1 MQVTAKDLCLEHGK
15 RCYSADDCTDFEVV
29 VDFYS
34 SEDPVYERGRW
45 LIRTVIIGV
54 SSADD
59 FTKPESIAYF

>member
-1 MQVTAKDLCLEHGK
+1 MHATTKDLCLEHGK
-15 RCYSADDCTDFEVV
+15 RCDSADDCTDFEVV